1 MGRIRT
7 LRKYAPEIKLEAVRL
22 FLEEKKTR
30 AQIIEI
36 LDLPYTDLVKD
47 WVHRY
52 RTEEDPFGTK
62 PHGRKKKNP
71 GEKEPLEEEVKRLRM
86 ENDLL
91 KNLRSE
97 SLKIMLA
104 KRDIGQ
110 SKDTKPNIK

>member
-1 MGRIRT
+1 MGKIRT
-7 LRKYAPEIKLEAVRL
+7 NRQYTPETKLEAVRL

-36 LDLPYTDLVKD
+36 LELPYTDLVKD

-52 RTEEDPFGTK
+52 RTEENPFGTK
-62 PHGRKKKNP
+62 PHGRKKKIP
-71 GEKEPLEEEVKRLRM
+71 GEKETLEEEVKRLRM

-91 KNLRSE
+91 KKLRSE

>member
-1 MGRIRT
+1 MGKIRT
-7 LRKYAPEIKLEAVRL
+7 NRKYSPATKLEAVRL
-22 FLEEKKTR
+22 FLEEGKSR
-30 AQIIEI
+30 AQVIEI
-36 LDLPYTDLVKD
+36 LDLPSIELVKD

-52 RTEEDPFGTK
+52 RTEEDPFEPK
-62 PHGRKKKNP
+62 PLGRKKKSA
-71 GEKEPLEEEVKRLRM
+71 GEKESLEEEVKRLRM